1 MKRTFTD
8 YHCHLLPALD
18 DGATDLQ
25 ESLTMARLLAD
36 FGFSTVYCTPHRIK
50 GCFENDP
57 QRVEKATAS
66 LQQLLER
73 AGIELRLIPGTEH
86 YLDEFL
92 LDQLPNALTVS
103 KRYLLMEVPFRAGS
117 AMLPAAVEGLAK
129 RGLTPLFAHP
139 ERCAAFEPPLREEGG
154 RGPFSFAL
162 KRQKRPDMEG
172 ALILRLKDAGC
183 RFQGNLGSFAGFYGS
198 EVKQRALLFLKHG
211 VYACLGSDA
220 HRSERLSSVLS
231 EGLLA
236 IVEAVGE
243 DAAYQLLS
251 GTELRSK

>member
-25 ESLTMARLLAD
+25 ESLAMARILAD

-57 QRVEKATAS
+57 QRVEKATDS
-66 LQQLLER
+66 LQRLLSQ
-73 AGIELRLIPGTEH
+73 AGLDLRLLPGTEH

-92 LDQLPNALTVS
+92 LDQMPNALTLAH
-103 KRYLLMEVPFRAGS
+103 RYLLVEVPFRSGPE
-117 AMLPAAVEGLAK
+117 MLPAVVEGLGK

-139 ERCAAFEPPLREEGG
+139 ERCNAFAPPLREEGG
-154 RGPFSFAL
+154 RRFPFAL
-162 KRQKRPDMEG
+162 KRQKTPDLTG
-172 ALILRLKDAGC
+172 SLILKLRDTGC

-198 EVKQRALLFLKHG
+198 EVKQRAILFLKHG
-211 VYACLGSDA
+211 VYSCLGSDA
-220 HRSERLSSVLS
+220 HRSERLSSL
-231 EGLLA
+231 LLA
-236 IVEAVGE
+236 GFQTVVETVGE
-243 DAAYQLLS
+243 EAAQQLLS
-251 GTELRSK
+251 GSSLQI